1 MTGRQLHIACEP
13 GDIAPAV
20 LLPGDPGRVA
30 RMATQLDGVREV
42 AASREFTTVTG
53 TTAGVPVTITST
65 GVGAPSTSIAVEELW
80 NLGARLFIR
89 VGTCGGIQDATR
101 SGDLVIATGAVRGDG
116 TSPEYID
123 LSYPA
128 VADPDVTVALRGAAV
143 ERGETPHV
151 GVVRTHD
158 AFYVESLLARGDF
171 RRRVQPWRDAGVLAI
186 ENEAAALFVI
196 ATLRG
201 ARAGAICAVA
211 GELYGMEPGDPPPSR
226 PERVDVATAV
236 ALAAVRRLAG

>member
-1 MTGRQLHIACEP
+1 MHIQCGP

-30 RMATQLDGVREV
+30 RMATQLDDAREV
-42 AASREFTTVTG
+42 ATSREFTTVTG
-53 TTAGVPVTITST
+53 STGGVPVTITST
-65 GVGAPSTSIAVEELW
+65 GVGAPSTAIAVEELW

-116 TSPEYID
+116 TSPEYVD
-123 LSYPA
+123 LSFPA
-128 VADPDVTVALRGAAV
+128 VADPDVTVTLRDEAIAA
-143 ERGETPHV
+143 GETPHV
-151 GVVRTHD
+151 GIVRTHD

-171 RRRVQPWRDAGVLAI
+171 RARVQPWRDAGVVAI

-196 ATLRG
+196 ASLRG

-211 GELYGMEPGDPPPSR
+211 GELYGMTPGDLPPSR
-226 PERVDVATAV
+226 PERVDIATAV
-236 ALAAVRRLAG
+236 ALAAVRRLG

>member
-1 MTGRQLHIACEP
+1 MHIQCGP

-30 RMATQLDGVREV
+30 RMATQLSNVRQV
-42 AASREFTTVTG
+42 ATSREFTTVTG
-53 TTAGVPVTITST
+53 TTDGIPVTITST

-89 VGTCGGIQDATR
+89 VGTCGAIQDSTR

-116 TSPEYID
+116 TSIEYVD
-123 LSYPA
+123 VSFPA
-128 VADPDVTVALRGAAV
+128 VADPDVTVALRDEAIAV
-143 ERGETPHV
+143 GETPHV
-151 GVVRTHD
+151 GIVRTHD

-171 RRRVQPWRDAGVLAI
+171 RSRVQPWRDAGVLAI

-196 ATLRG
+196 ASLRR

-211 GELYGMEPGDPPPSR
+211 GELYGMTPGELPPSN
-226 PERVDVATAV
+226 PERVDLATKV
-236 ALAAVRRLAG
+236 ALATVRRLVA

>member
-1 MTGRQLHIACEP
+1 VTGRQMHIACAP

-20 LLPGDPGRVA
+20 LLPGDPGRVG
-30 RMATQLDGVREV
+30 RMAAQLDDVREI

-53 TTAGVPVTITST
+53 TTGGVPVTITST
-65 GVGAPSTSIAVEELW
+65 GVGAPSTSIAIEELW

-128 VADPDVTVALRGAAV
+128 VADPDVTVALRDAAA
-143 ERGETPHV
+143 ERGESPHV

-158 AFYVESLLARGDF
+158 AFYAESLLARGDF
-171 RRRVQPWRDAGVLAI
+171 RSRVQPWRDAGVLAI

-196 ATLRG
+196 SSLRG

-211 GELYGMEPGDPPPSR
+211 GELYRMEPGSLPPSR

-236 ALAAVRRLAG
+236 ALAAVRALTA

>member
-1 MTGRQLHIACEP
+1 MHIACEP

-30 RMATQLDGVREV
+30 RMATQLDDAREI

-53 TTAGVPVTITST
+53 ATGGVPVTITST

-101 SGDLVIATGAVRGDG
+101 SGDLVIATAAVRGDG

-128 VADPDVTVALRGAAV
+128 VADPDVTVALRDEAV
-143 ERGETPHV
+143 AQGEQPHV

-201 ARAGAICAVA
+201 ARAGAVCAVA
-211 GELYGMEPGDPPPSR
+211 GELYGMEAGSLPPSR

>member
-1 MTGRQLHIACEP
+1 MSERQMHIACAP
-13 GDIAPAV
+13 GEIAPAV

-30 RMATQLDGVREV
+30 RMATQLDDAREI
-42 AASREFTTVTG
+42 AASREFTTITG
-53 TTAGVPVTITST
+53 TTGGVPVTITST
-65 GVGAPSTSIAVEELW
+65 GVGAPSTSIAVEELL

-123 LSYPA
+123 LAYPA
-128 VADPDVTVALRGAAV
+128 VADPDVTVALRAAAV

-158 AFYVESLLARGDF
+158 AFYVESLLARGDY
-171 RRRVQPWRDAGVLAI
+171 RRRVHPWRDAGVLAI

-196 ATLRG
+196 ASLRG
-201 ARAGAICAVA
+201 ARAAAICAVA
-211 GELYGMEPGDPPPSR
+211 GELYGMEPGRLPPSR
-226 PERVDVATAV
+226 PEQVDVATAV
-236 ALAAVRRLAG
+236 ALAAVRALAG

>member
-1 MTGRQLHIACEP
+1 MHIQCAL

-30 RMATQLDGVREV
+30 RMATQLEHVREV
-42 AASREFTTVTG
+42 ARSREFTTVTG
-53 TTAGVPVTITST
+53 TTDGIPVTITST

-89 VGTCGGIQDATR
+89 VGTCGGIQDFTR
-101 SGDLVIATGAVRGDG
+101 SGDLVIATSAVRGDG
-116 TSPEYID
+116 TSVEYVD
-123 LSYPA
+123 LSFPA
-128 VADPDVTVALRGAAV
+128 VADHDVTVSLRDEAIAV
-143 ERGETPHV
+143 GETPHV

-171 RRRVQPWRDAGVLAI
+171 RSRVQPWRDAGVLAI
-186 ENEAAALFVI
+186 ENEAAALFVV
-196 ATLRG
+196 ASLRG

-211 GELYGMEPGDPPPSR
+211 GELYGMKPGELPPSN
-226 PERVDVATAV
+226 PERVDVATKV
-236 ALAAVRRLAG
+236 ALATVRRLVA